1 MFKKFSKISLLV
13 ILITF
18 LVACGNS
25 NQAGGNNKI
34 SGKNSDSKGVKT
46 IRISHVLPE
55 DHPTNTTLV
64 DYFKPIIEEKSGGK
78 IKVEIYPNAQLGS
91 DRQAIESVINGSIEM
106 SVPGGPVISGFYEPY
121 MVYDLPFLFNSR
133 EAAYSA
139 FDGELKDKLSDGLLK
154 AQNIRILGIGE
165 NGFRHITTNNKA
177 IKAPEDLKGLKIR
190 TMECP
195 VHLKTFE
202 ALGAN
207 PTPIAFNELFTALQQ
222 GTVDG
227 QENPIAII
235 YTSKLYEVQNYLTL
249 DGHYYVNC
257 PYIVNEN
264 FWQSL
269 SKEEQDIVQ
278 KAIDETVKQ
287 QRIELEKQEQEYLE
301 LIKKSGTKVIEL
313 SDEQKDKF
321 KKSTQSVY
329 EWFEENYEDGKD
341 LVDMAKSYN
350 K

>member
-1 MFKKFSKISLLV
+1 MLKKISIISLMV
-13 ILITF
+13 ILVTLF
-18 LVACGNS
+18 SACGNS
-25 NQAGGNNKI
+25 NKT
-34 SGKNSDSKGVKT
+34 SGDANTKSETTGVKT
-46 IRISHVLPE
+46 IRISHVLQE
-55 DHPTNTTLV
+55 DHPTNTTLLN
-64 DYFKPIIEEKSGGK
+64 YFKPMVEEKSGGK

-106 SVPGGPVISGFYEPY
+106 SVPGGPVVSGFYEPY
-121 MVYDLPFLFNSR
+121 MVYDLPFLFDSR
-133 EAAYSA
+133 EAAYA
-139 FDGELKDKLSDGLLK
+139 ALDGELKDKISEGLLK

-165 NGFRHITTNNKA
+165 NGFRHITTSKKP
-177 IKAPEDLKGLKIR
+177 IKTPEDLKGLKIR

-235 YTSKLYEVQNYLTL
+235 YTSKLYEVQKYLTL

-257 PYIVNEN
+257 PYIINEN
-264 FWQSL
+264 FWNSL
-269 SKEEQDIVQ
+269 SDEEQKIVQ
-278 KAIDETVKQ
+278 EAIDETVKQ
-287 QRIELEKQEQEYLE
+287 QRSELEKQEKEYLD
-301 LIKKSGTKVIEL
+301 LIKKSGTEVIEL
-313 SDEQKDKF
+313 TPEQRDKF
-321 KKSTQSVY
+321 IEKTKTVY
-329 EWFEENYEDGKD
+329 DWFEKTYDNGKE
-341 LVDMAKSYN
+341 LIDMAKSYN

>member
-1 MFKKFSKISLLV
+1 MLKKISIISLMV
-13 ILITF
+13 ILVTLF
-18 LVACGNS
+18 SACGNS
-25 NQAGGNNKI
+25 NKT
-34 SGKNSDSKGVKT
+34 SGDANTKSETTGVKT
-46 IRISHVLPE
+46 IRISHVLQE
-55 DHPTNTTLV
+55 DHPTNTTLLN
-64 DYFKPIIEEKSGGK
+64 YFKPMVEEKSGGK

-106 SVPGGPVISGFYEPY
+106 SVPGGPVVSGFYEPY
-121 MVYDLPFLFNSR
+121 MVYDLPFLFDSR
-133 EAAYSA
+133 EAAYA
-139 FDGELKDKLSDGLLK
+139 ALDGELKDKISEGLLK

-165 NGFRHITTNNKA
+165 NGFRHITTSKKP
-177 IKAPEDLKGLKIR
+177 IKTPEDLKGLKIR

-235 YTSKLYEVQNYLTL
+235 YTSKLYEVQKYLTL

-257 PYIVNEN
+257 PYIINEN
-264 FWQSL
+264 FWNSL
-269 SKEEQDIVQ
+269 SDEEQKIVQ
-278 KAIDETVKQ
+278 EAIDETVKQ
-287 QRIELEKQEQEYLE
+287 QRSELEKQEKEYLD
-301 LIKKSGTKVIEL
+301 LIKKIGTEVIEL
-313 SDEQKDKF
+313 TPEQRDKF
-321 KKSTQSVY
+321 IEKTKPVY
-329 EWFEENYEDGKD
+329 DWFEKTYDNGKE
-341 LVDMAKSYN
+341 LIDMAKSYN